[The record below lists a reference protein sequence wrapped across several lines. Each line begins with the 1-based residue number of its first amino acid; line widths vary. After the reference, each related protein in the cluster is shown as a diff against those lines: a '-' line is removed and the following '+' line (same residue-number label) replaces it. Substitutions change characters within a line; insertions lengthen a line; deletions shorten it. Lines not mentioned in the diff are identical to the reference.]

1 MSRKVKNNGVQ
12 NTNKTET
19 CENICLNVL
28 QEFRKFLKTI
38 GMFTCEGPVDMSAFG
53 MRFVSLKMM

>member
-1 MSRKVKNNGVQ
+1 MSYKNL
-12 NTNKTET
+12 
-19 CENICLNVL
+19 EN
-28 QEFRKFLKTI
+28 FKKTI

>member
-1 MSRKVKNNGVQ
+1 MASK

-28 QEFRKFLKTI
+28 QEFRKLLKTI

-53 MRFVSLKMM
+53 MRFVSLEMM